1 MIKTKKHVLYL
12 RICPC
17 CHNAAA
23 AAKSL
28 QSCPTL
34 GDPIDGSCH
43 DKYPPFVLEHCIL
56 TGRHVLLWCIIFLM
70 LESSTFLELLIILPC
85 LFNFKCNSNL
95 HFYNQGS
102 DGDFKPLGY
111 AHILR

>member
-1 MIKTKKHVLYL
+1 MIKTKKHLLYL

-17 CHNAAA
+17 CHN
-23 AAKSL
+23 
-28 QSCPTL
+28 
-34 GDPIDGSCH
+34 
-43 DKYPPFVLEHCIL
+43 KYPQFVLEHCIL

-85 LFNFKCNSNL
+85 LFNSKCNSNL

-102 DGDFKPLGY
+102 DGDFKPLGH